1 MLIAKVTMRAG
12 GFHLSGDSLDLEA
25 LYASLHAICEDES
38 DDSDY
43 PENLVM
49 QLAYDVRKAKDGQR
63 AKTKVQSFADKPVT
77 YHSVTL
83 SLVRAV
89 IQFAFVL
96 RIVTGKSIPLKHTAS
111 IHAFGATI
119 ASALEQLDFPSPEK
133 FIASVAVSVNGWQ
146 TWPPSFLVDQIDLRH
161 LFHNQTKSIRVKE
174 LMLLPEYLR
183 KGGTFANTVLKAR
196 DDYAAERGVDP
207 RIVHPNW
214 PEELPK
220 Y

>member
-1 MLIAKVTMRAG
+1 MLTAKVTPRAG
-12 GFHLSGDSLDLEA
+12 GFHLSGDSLDLEG

-38 DDSDY
+38 DDCDY

-49 QLAYDVRKAKDGQR
+49 QLAYNVRKAMEGHR
-63 AKTKVQSFADKPVT
+63 AKTKVQGFTDKPVT
-77 YHSVTL
+77 YHTVTL
-83 SLVRAV
+83 SMVRAV

-96 RIVTGKSIPLKHTAS
+96 RLITGKTIPLKHTAS
-111 IHAFGATI
+111 LHAFGATV
-119 ASALEQLDFPSPEK
+119 ASALEQLNCPSPEK
-133 FIASVAVSVNGWQ
+133 FIASVAVSVNGWP

-161 LFHNQTKSIRVKE
+161 LFHNTTKDIRVIE

-183 KGGTFANTVLKAR
+183 IGGTFAETVLKVR

-207 RIVHPNW
+207 RVVHPDW
-214 PEELPK
+214 PEEMPK